1 MMGMAGCPIRRSNGG
16 IRGLLRAK
24 SATALIAAAAALELP
39 TAAVLVV
46 DPSLFS
52 GLLFG
57 LAMTPP
63 GEALG
68 RISGVAL
75 LALAVACWPRTK
87 TEEASGPRLQALF
100 LFSALAAAFLF
111 CFGIRENL
119 VGILLWPAAATHA
132 AFAILLALAW
142 SQNRLQISRS
152 GT

>member
-1 MMGMAGCPIRRSNGG
+1 MGTGVSNSPITQPTC
-16 IRGLLRAK
+16 GLLPAK
-24 SATALIAAAAALELP
+24 SATAVVVAAAALEIP

-57 LAMTPP
+57 VTMTSP

-87 TEEASGPRLQALF
+87 TEEALAPRLQTLF
-100 LFSALAAAFLF
+100 LFSALAAAYLL
-111 CFGIRENL
+111 CLGISEQL

-142 SQNRLQISRS
+142 SQSRLHGSRG

>member
-1 MMGMAGCPIRRSNGG
+1 MGT
-16 IRGLLRAK
+16 RGADPPFNHPTCDFLPAK
-24 SATALIAAAAALELP
+24 SAAALIAAAAALELP

-57 LAMTPP
+57 VAMAPP
-63 GEALG
+63 GDALG

-87 TEEASGPRLQALF
+87 TEEALGPRLQALF
-100 LFSALAAAFLF
+100 LFSALAAAYLF
-111 CFGIRENL
+111 CLGIREDL

-132 AFAILLALAW
+132 VFAILLALSW
-142 SQNRLQISRS
+142 SQSRLHGSRG